1 MSSKVAIVT
10 GANKGIGQSLVRR
23 LALEHTFSSL
33 TIYLTAR
40 DAVRG
45 ERALR
50 DVRAAL
56 EAGGAAGRSEVRFA
70 TCDVADVGSIRGLRS
85 WVEKEVGGVDILVNN
100 AGIGRCGDFR
110 PCIENS
116 GDEFHGLPTTPS
128 LAEETIRIN
137 YYGLLNMCETF
148 LPILRPSARIVN
160 LSSGVGK
167 LYNLGSRDLERE
179 FRSKD
184 LSVERLNALVDQF
197 VDDVRTGT
205 YQTRGWP
212 GSWPAYSVSK
222 IAVIA
227 LTGVLAHQLVGDPR
241 EIAVHVC
248 DPGWTRTDMG
258 GETAP
263 KSAGGC
269 SSFVGL
275 GVSSKDPVDRFCRR
289 RYTSVP
295 SNLLLVALSYNV
307 TNLSS
312 SKTKARRHPS
322 SWLFRPRQAPL
333 LSPETDGSGATTG

>member
-56 EAGGAAGRSEVRFA
+56 EAEGAAGRSEVRFA

-100 AGIGRCGDFR
+100 AGI
-110 PCIENS
+110 

-263 KSAGGC
+263 KSADQGAQTPI
-269 SSFVGL
+269 FL
-275 GVSSKDPVDRFCRR
+275 
-289 RYTSVP
+289 
-295 SNLLLVALSYNV
+295 A
-307 TNLSS
+307 
-312 SKTKARRHPS
+312 
-322 SWLFRPRQAPL
+322 
-333 LSPETDGSGATTG
+333 LSPEASATSLAGNGRFWGNNRVTAW